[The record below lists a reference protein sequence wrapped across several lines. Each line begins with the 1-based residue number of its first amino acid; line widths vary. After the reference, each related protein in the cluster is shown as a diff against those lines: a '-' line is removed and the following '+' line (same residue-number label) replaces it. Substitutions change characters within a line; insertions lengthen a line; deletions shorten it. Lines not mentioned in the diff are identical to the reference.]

1 MIFLPSGVLLILWA
15 VYELK
20 TKPEARELLSSG
32 GCGLI
37 AGLLFVGIGVICLL
51 MGTER

>member
-1 MIFLPSGVLLILWA
+1 VIFLPSGVLLIIWA

-20 TKPEARELLSSG
+20 TKPEARELLGTG

-37 AGLLFVGIGVICLL
+37 TGLLFTGIGIICLL
-51 MGTER
+51 MGSER